1 MGCGRRLRRLVD
13 MSRFDGANARRG
25 VASTFRRRGVAATLP
40 SKDGNAGV
48 TLAREHC
55 PINSEDT
62 HEQFTKLANPA
73 WPAMNRTFEIVSG
86 VLGGTFLMAF
96 IGWVCFRTFKNSE
109 DPPKLVLKWIF
120 SAAVVGFMVKVAVP
134 EFEKGGYDAIHGLS
148 WTLICGLA
156 MAITWRH
163 SLIEIILK
171 PFASLY
177 DGGNEEPELKPYY
190 SIAISKRKQGKFLE
204 AVVEIRRQLARF
216 PNDMEGVMLLA
227 GIHAEDLKD
236 LPGAEIALNH
246 FCDQPDAPPKQVAA
260 ALTQLADWQLKLA
273 QDADSARAALQK
285 IVRRF
290 PDTELSVQAAQR
302 IAHLDGT
309 EKNLLAAH
317 NRQPMAMPESVK
329 NIGLLKSSEHLRP
342 AEIDPAKLAAD
353 YVKHLEQY
361 PLDTEIREKL
371 AIIYADHYQR
381 LDLATGELEQLI
393 EAPNQ
398 PPKRVAHWLN
408 LLADLQIR
416 HGADYDT
423 ARGTLEKIV
432 ERFPDLAAAAMA
444 QTRLGRLKLELKGH
458 QATPDVKLG
467 VYEQNIGLKYGSPRR

>member
-1 MGCGRRLRRLVD
+1 MCP
-13 MSRFDGANARRG
+13 A
-25 VASTFRRRGVAATLP
+25 LP
-40 SKDGNAGV
+40 CFHDAGV

-55 PINSEDT
+55 PSYSEDA
-62 HEQFTKLANPA
+62 HEQSTKLANPA
-73 WPAMNRTFEIVSG
+73 RPAMNRTFEIVSG
-86 VLGGTFLMAF
+86 VLGGAFLMAF

-109 DPPKLVLKWIF
+109 DPPKLILKWIF
-120 SAAVVGFMVKVAVP
+120 SVAVVGFMFKVAVP
-134 EFEKGGYDAIHGLS
+134 EFEKGGHDAIHGLS

-163 SLIEIILK
+163 SLIEIIVK

-227 GIHAEDLKD
+227 GIQAEDLKD
-236 LPGAEIALNH
+236 LPGAEITLNH

-273 QDADSARAALQK
+273 QDADSARAALEK
-285 IVRRF
+285 IVMRF
-290 PDTELSVQAAQR
+290 PDTELALLAAQR

-309 EKNLLAAH
+309 EKVLLAAH

-329 NIGLLKSSEHLRP
+329 NIGLLESSEHLRP

-353 YVKHLEQY
+353 YVKHLEQH
-361 PLDTEIREKL
+361 PLDTEVREKL
-371 AIIYADHYQR
+371 AILYADNYQR

-393 EAPNQ
+393 EEPNQ

-432 ERFPDLAAAAMA
+432 ERFPDLAVAAMA
-444 QTRLGRLKLELKGH
+444 QTRLGRLKVELKGH
-458 QATPDVKLG
+458 KETPDVKLG
-467 VYEQNIGLKYGSPRR
+467 VYEQNIGLKYGSPRRL